1 MTYGTPQPSA
11 GQVAARSAAA
21 PHRLNSASLLRNALS
36 ESGKTVLDPPP
47 FFLYPIPT
55 MKTKTKK
62 QVAYLLSKV
71 SPLSDKQQGKLKGE
85 LHSGDVKVKPKK

>member
-1 MTYGTPQPSA
+1 
-11 GQVAARSAAA
+11 
-21 PHRLNSASLLRNALS
+21 
-36 ESGKTVLDPPP
+36 
-47 FFLYPIPT
+47 

-85 LHSGDVKVKPKK
+85 LHSGAVKIKPKK